1 MRHLRLAALVVGAML
16 VGSALYAQG
25 TTPATGKTTTCK
37 DGTTV
42 SVAKNA
48 CKDHGGYVRKKKKET
63 AAAEKKEEKK
73 EEMKE
78 EKAEKKA
85 AKKP

>member
-25 TTPATGKTTTCK
+25 TTPATKTVTCK
-37 DGTTV
+37 DGNA
-42 SVAKNA
+42 VAVGKGA
-48 CKDHGGYVRKKKKET
+48 CKDHGGYVKKSKKEK
-63 AAAEKKEEKK
+63 AEEKK
-73 EEMKE
+73 EERKEEAKE